1 MGLILVILGLL
12 LSGYGA
18 ALMLVSGGA
27 VAGRSDG
34 AGLRRARWRS
44 RRALALLASGV
55 VLVVIGALV
64 LPLRNR
70 LAGLGTGGVLVLIF
84 CDVLALVLNAVG
96 IVLVSMNGVAWGHPA
111 NVDEPWLD
119 RAQRRTRIGLVVLF
133 AGIVAQLAAVA
144 VIAL

>member
-27 VAGRSDG
+27 VAGTDEASM
-34 AGLRRARWRS
+34 RRARWRS
-44 RRALALLASGV
+44 RRALGLLALGIA
-55 VLVVIGALV
+55 LVVIGALV

-70 LAGLGTGGVLVLIF
+70 LAGLGTGGIVVLIF
-84 CDVLALVLNAVG
+84 CNVLALVLNAIG
-96 IVLVSMNGVAWGHPA
+96 IVLVFMNGFVWTAPPA
-111 NVDEPWLD
+111 PEERWLL
-119 RAQRRTRIGLVVLF
+119 RAQRRTRIGIAVLF
-133 AGIVAQLAAVA
+133 AGLVAQLAAIA